1 MWTVGRWWFIAFLKG
16 SPFLFWGGTYIRIYI
31 YISFQGWGTVLK
43 FCLENLLGIT
53 SEGQSVHLQLQNRSQ
68 ALSSSGRVSV
78 GEEFPQSFETK
89 PPNLQ
94 PMELETGWFPRFGF
108 FFSGFQH
115 VQFEQSLFQ
124 KSKSLGLN
132 GQTTVKIRDGLPD
145 LGMPHQIFPFIGGS
159 ENSKPLNLHHPVAL
173 TLLEKTW
180 SNLSVVFFLFVFF
193 LPTRKHQDRDPWG
206 IYALNGTP
214 PNLNHWT

>member
-1 MWTVGRWWFIAFLKG
+1 M
-16 SPFLFWGGTYIRIYI
+16 
-31 YISFQGWGTVLK
+31 
-43 FCLENLLGIT
+43 
-53 SEGQSVHLQLQNRSQ
+53 
-68 ALSSSGRVSV
+68 
-78 GEEFPQSFETK
+78 
-89 PPNLQ
+89 
-94 PMELETGWFPRFGF
+94 
-108 FFSGFQH
+108 
-115 VQFEQSLFQ
+115 
-124 KSKSLGLN
+124 
-132 GQTTVKIRDGLPD
+132 KIRDGLPD

-214 PNLNHWT
+214 PNLNH